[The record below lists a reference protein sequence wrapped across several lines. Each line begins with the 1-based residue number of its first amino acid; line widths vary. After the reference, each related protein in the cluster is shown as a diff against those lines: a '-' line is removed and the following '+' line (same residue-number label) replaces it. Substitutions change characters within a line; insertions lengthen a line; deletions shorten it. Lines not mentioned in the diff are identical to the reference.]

1 MNTQTARLFL
11 RFSGAMLA
19 VMIAVAAV
27 AADTGSAKRSP
38 KALNLQLVQAPWK
51 GDLDGMIK
59 RRMIRALVVYSK
71 TFYFVDKGTQ
81 RGVSYDML
89 RAFEHDLNKKLKTR
103 HLVVHV
109 VFVPVR
115 RDQLLP
121 ALRDGRGDIAVSSLT
136 ITPERQKLVDFS
148 VPEESDV
155 SELVITGPGAP
166 EIHSTDDLAGKEVF
180 VRKSSSYYESLTRL
194 NQKLRNSGKPY
205 VMIRLAPEQLEDEDL
220 LEMVNAGIVPI
231 IVVDSYEAK
240 FWAQIFKNIN
250 VHEDIAVNSG
260 RDIAWAFRKDS
271 PKLKGTVDD
280 FVKRHRLGTQFGNM
294 TFQKYLNNTKWVTNA
309 TSADEIAKFQR
320 MVELFKKYAAQ
331 YGFDWLMLEAQG
343 YQESRLDQNVRSP
356 AGAIGV
362 MQVMPATG
370 AALKV
375 GDIRQ
380 VDANIHAGTKYMRKM
395 LDTYFSDAKLDHF
408 NRHLFAFAAYNAGPT
423 RIVELRKEAAKRGLD
438 PNVWFNNVEQIAA
451 EKIGRETVTYVR
463 NIYKYYIAYTLALE
477 QSAERE
483 RARETVKEQS

>member
-1 MNTQTARLFL
+1 
-11 RFSGAMLA
+11 
-19 VMIAVAAV
+19 
-27 AADTGSAKRSP
+27 
-38 KALNLQLVQAPWK
+38 
-51 GDLDGMIK
+51 MIK

-71 TFYFVDKGTQ
+71 TFYFVDRGTQ
-81 RGVSYDML
+81 HGASYDML
-89 RAFEHDLNKKLKTR
+89 RAFEHELNKKLKTR
-103 HLVVHV
+103 HLGVHV

-121 ALRDGRGDIAVSSLT
+121 ALRDGRGDIAVASLT

-155 SELVITGPGAP
+155 SEMVITGPVVP
-166 EIHSTDDLAGKEVF
+166 EIHSTDDLAGQEVF

-194 NQKLRNSGKPY
+194 NQKLRKAGKPE

-231 IVVDSYEAK
+231 TIVDSYEAK
-240 FWAQIFKNIN
+240 FWVQIFKNIS

-271 PKLKGTVDD
+271 SKLKKAVDD
-280 FVKRHRLGTQFGNM
+280 FVKHHRLGTQFGNV
-294 TFQKYLNNTKWVTNA
+294 TFQKYFINTKWVTNA
-309 TSADEIAKFQR
+309 TSAGEITKFQR

-375 GDIRQ
+375 GDITQ
-380 VDANIHAGTKYMRKM
+380 TDANIHAGTKYMRQM
-395 LDTYFSDAKLDHF
+395 LDTYFTDAKLDDL

-451 EKIGRETVTYVR
+451 EKIGSETVTYVR
-463 NIYKYYIAYTLALE
+463 NIYKYYIAYTLALK

-483 RARETVKEQS
+483 RALETVKGRT